1 MNMVATRRVVFC
13 LKGFETLGTQ
23 GTETATACNGGAIS
37 QLNGNRKGSRC
48 LEPQGWTQSHK

>member
-1 MNMVATRRVVFC
+1 MVATRRVVFC

-23 GTETATACNGGAIS
+23 GTETATECNGGAIS
-37 QLNGNRKGSRC
+37 RLNGNRKGSWC